1 MTCVTTVRYT
11 IRLNGE
17 QLKAFSPSRGL
28 RQGDPLSPYLFS
40 FIADGLSR
48 IMKNEISMGRLE
60 ELKICRNAPGVSHL
74 LFADDS
80 LLFFKASEEQALV
93 IREALRAYEN
103 CIGQQLSR
111 DKCSLM
117 FGRKPGYGVNDLECG
132 SCWF

>member
-28 RQGDPLSPYLFS
+28 RQGDPLSPYLFL

-103 CIGQQLSR
+103 CIGQQVS
-111 DKCSLM
+111 
-117 FGRKPGYGVNDLECG
+117 
-132 SCWF
+132 